1 VSGWATQRAEQLIAD
16 LGITAPADLSVED
29 IAWERGAL
37 VRDELLEG
45 SVARLIMFGRRGMIT
60 VSTTIREV
68 GRRRFAIAHEL
79 GHLEMH
85 RGTSDLNL
93 CLESDIEPRW
103 RRRED
108 DPEQEANE
116 FASGLLMPERLF
128 TPRCDKKT
136 PSLSLVESLASEFI
150 TSLTATAVRYAEL
163 SREPCAVVYSQAR
176 QIKWYRASK
185 DFGFHVRV
193 GEEVDRYSIADDC
206 FAGRA
211 TPGRATS
218 VDASCWFAPG
228 RFKDDAMIKED
239 SRAFPNYNA
248 VLTLLWIDQD
258 IEREDEPRES
268 FSPDGRWRRK

>member
-1 VSGWATQRAEQLIAD
+1 MSGWATQRAEQIIANF
-16 LGITAPADLSVED
+16 GITAPADLCVED

-45 SVARLIMFGRRGMIT
+45 SVARLVVFGQRGIIT

-85 RGTSDLNL
+85 RSVSDLNL

-108 DPEQEANE
+108 DPEQEASE
-116 FASGLLMPERLF
+116 FASGLLMPENLF
-128 TPRCDKKT
+128 TPSCEKKK
-136 PSLSLVESLASEFI
+136 PSLGLVESMANEFV
-150 TSLTATAVRYAEL
+150 TSLTATAVRYVDL
-163 SREPCAVVYSQAR
+163 SRDLCAVVYSRAR
-176 QIKWYRASK
+176 LIKWYRASR

-211 TPGRATS
+211 APGRPTN
-218 VDASCWFAPG
+218 VDASSWFAPG
-228 RFKDDAMIKED
+228 RFKDDAIIKED

-248 VLTLLWIDQD
+248 VLPHDPTG
-258 IEREDEPRES
+258 P
-268 FSPDGRWRRK
+268 

>member
-1 VSGWATQRAEQLIAD
+1 MSNQAIHRGEQLVAD
-16 LGITAPADLSVED
+16 LGITIPADLSIED

-45 SVARLIMFGRRGMIT
+45 CVARLVIVGRRGIIT

-85 RGTSDLNL
+85 RGASDLNL
-93 CLESDIEPRW
+93 CLESDIEPWW
-103 RRRED
+103 RRKED

-116 FASGLLMPERLF
+116 FASGLLMPEELF
-128 TPRCDKKT
+128 TPRCVKKS
-136 PSLSLVESLASEFI
+136 PSLGLIESLASEFI
-150 TSLTATAVRYAEL
+150 TSLTATAVRYVEL
-163 SREPCAVVYSQAR
+163 SRESCAVVYSQAR

-185 DFGFHVRV
+185 DFNFHVRV

-211 TPGRATS
+211 TPGRPTS

-228 RFKDDAMIKED
+228 RFKDDGMIKED

-258 IEREDEPRES
+258 IEREYEPRER
-268 FSPDGRWRRK
+268 FTPDGRWRRK

>member
-1 VSGWATQRAEQLIAD
+1 MSGWATQRAEQLIAD
-16 LGITAPADLSVED
+16 LGIAVPTELSVED

-45 SVARLIMFGRRGMIT
+45 SVARLVMFGRRGMIT
-60 VSTTIREV
+60 VSTTIREA

-85 RGTSDLNL
+85 RGVSDLNL
-93 CLESDIEPRW
+93 CLDSDIEPRW
-103 RRRED
+103 RRED

-116 FASGLLMPERLF
+116 FASGLLMPENLF
-128 TPRCDKKT
+128 APRCEKKP
-136 PSLSLVESLASEFI
+136 PSLALVESLANEFI
-150 TSLTATAVRYAEL
+150 TSLTATAVRYVEL

-176 QIKWYRASK
+176 QIQWYRALK

-211 TPGRATS
+211 TPGRPTS
-218 VDASCWFAPG
+218 VDASSWFAPG

-258 IEREDEPRES
+258 IEREYEPPES
-268 FSPDGRWRRK
+268 FTPDGRWRCK